1 MALSYTYWLAII
13 AGSSDE
19 VGNRVKVDSN
29 GNIYAVGWSYSQGAG
44 NRDIFVSK
52 FDKFGNIEWQK
63 LIGSAVSDR
72 GVGIDLDSTNNIYVA
87 GTSVNT
93 IDGKQGIVIVKLN
106 STGAILWRRALGS
119 VEYDYG
125 SDIAVGQSNKI
136 YVVGYTSGLNAIE
149 SAYSGVI
156 AQYDTAGVLQWKKSF
171 NFGTLTYPYQV
182 VVDSSNNAYV
192 AGYSR
197 AGSII
202 RMILVKFDSTGAI
215 VWFRSF
221 DNIYA
226 SITSI
231 AIDSSSNIYVGGTF
245 TGIPGIT
252 ASIPGT
258 GLLVKFDN
266 AGTLVWSKTI
276 TGVTVKGV
284 AVDPSNKLYV
294 SGIGDDAG
302 ITKAVISQYD
312 STTGGSLWQRILSV
326 DNASLGITAGADGVY
341 ATGGLFNGLSTDLTI
356 TKVATNGTVDGSSG
370 GNGIAGTISYTVP
383 TFVTNA
389 VTTITASSQSN
400 INVADNEFT
409 YLADVDATA
418 ILPAVQTGSLSV
430 AVFPFV
436 LLTTTTTSTTT
447 TTPVPTTT
455 TTTTPVPTT
464 TTTTRR
470 PGAPF
475 YWVTTLGGLTDDRGY
490 GIAVDAAGNSYVV
503 GYTTSE
509 GAGSYDVIIA
519 KYGDTGDLYWQRTF
533 GTTDSNFGAGIAV
546 DPAGN
551 VYVVGNT
558 PIGLVPERDLVIAK
572 YDTYGASQW
581 QRTLGRLASEFGTGI
596 AVDATGNA
604 YVVGYTNSIG
614 VGGYDLLIVKYDTAG
629 VLQRQTTLGGT
640 GIDRGAGIAL
650 GPGGQVFVVAGIT
663 SQGQG
668 FDELLIAKY
677 DNLGVLD
684 WQRTLG
690 SVSNEYGLGVAT
702 DPAGNVY
709 VTGVANNQVGD
720 SGNLLIA
727 KYDNYGV
734 LKWQKTLSGTGT
746 EQGSGITVDSSGN
759 IYVGGYTTSQGA
771 GGYDL
776 LIASYNTEG
785 ALQWQRTLGGVGDDY
800 GMGIKTDPLGDLYV
814 VGFTNSLGAGDY
826 DLLVA
831 KLPSTG
837 LLTNNYPNFTYAV
850 SNLTAATGTL
860 IDAPAGLI
868 GLVANL
874 IDAPAILTNKISTL
888 TSSTTVLNPFVTTSA
903 PSAPITKTIT
913 IKNTGTENV
922 TVQSIVFYDPP
933 GISHSADLTSL
944 GGSGFANGNAALS
957 YVIGA
962 GQSQNFIVTY
972 IDSGAGPGTYAGT
985 IVIEGSG
992 ATRVVINTTIIV
1004 LPIPTTTPAPTTT
1017 TTTSPPGV
1025 TTTPSPI
1032 IITTTTTT
1040 SAPITTTPAP
1050 YVYALTRNKDL
1061 MDNNSTVSFT
1071 LTTNDPRTFTYVI
1084 SGVTAAEL
1092 TGSLSAATG
1101 SISNGTTLTFRVS
1114 INDATGFP
1122 SPRSIIL
1129 FINGISTAIPEIQL
1143 YGQNYIG
1150 VDVSPIYSWG
1160 VSMNGVAVAPGYN
1173 IYPFGTGLTGGNGF
1187 NNGNPLTITARNA
1200 SSVAATSY
1208 VITAQGSGT
1217 ATTISG
1223 VTYPAQ
1229 NLSITSGGVLSGT
1242 GGLNGAVVIRATF
1255 FNGRTTSQAVTWTG
1269 AFNAL

>member
-19 VGNRVKVDSN
+19 VGNRIKVDSS
-29 GNIYAVGWSYSQGAG
+29 GNIYAVGWSFSQGAG

-72 GVGIDLDSTNNIYVA
+72 GVGIDLDSSNNIYVA

-93 IDGKQGIVIVKLN
+93 IDGKQSIVIVKLDT
-106 STGAILWRRALGS
+106 TGAFLWRRALGS
-119 VEYDYG
+119 IEYDYG

-149 SAYSGVI
+149 SAYSGVL
-156 AQYDTAGVLQWKKSF
+156 AQYDTSGVLQWKKSF
-171 NFGTLTYPYQV
+171 KFGTLTYPYQV

-202 RMILVKFDSTGAI
+202 RMVLVKFDSTGAI

-284 AVDPSNKLYV
+284 AVDPSDNLYV

-302 ITKAVISQYD
+302 INKAIIAQYN
-312 STTGGSLWQRILSV
+312 STTGASQWQRILSV
-326 DNASLGITAGADGVY
+326 DNLGLGITAGSDGVY
-341 ATGGLFNGLSTDLTI
+341 STGGLFNGLSTDLTI
-356 TKVATNGTVDGSSG
+356 TKVAVNGTVDGSVG
-370 GNGIAGTISYTVP
+370 GNGIAGTISYTVS

-389 VTTITASSQSN
+389 VTTITASSQSG

-418 ILPAVQTGSLSV
+418 ILPALQAGSLSV

-455 TTTTPVPTT
+455 TTTPVPTT

-475 YWVTTLGGLTDDRGY
+475 YWVTTLGGPTDDRGY
-490 GIAVDAAGNSYVV
+490 GIAVDSAGNSYVV

-509 GAGSYDVIIA
+509 GAGSYDIIIA
-519 KYGDTGDLYWQRTF
+519 KYSDAGDLYWQRTF
-533 GTTDSNFGAGIAV
+533 GTTDSEFGTGIAV
-546 DPAGN
+546 DPLGN
-551 VYVVGNT
+551 VYVVGNIT
-558 PIGLVPERDLVIAK
+558 LGVIPDRELVIAK

-581 QRTLGRLASEFGTGI
+581 QRSLGRLASEFGTGV

-614 VGGYDLLIVKYDTAG
+614 IGGYDLLVVKYNSAG

-668 FDELLIAKY
+668 ADELLIAKY
-677 DNLGVLD
+677 DNTGVLD

-702 DPAGNVY
+702 DTAGNVY

-734 LKWQKTLSGTGT
+734 LNWQKTLSGTGT

-776 LIASYNTEG
+776 LIASYDTTG
-785 ALQWQRTLGGVGDDY
+785 ALQWQRTLGGGGNDY

-831 KLPSTG
+831 KLPNNGS
-837 LLTNNYPNFTYAV
+837 LTSNYSNFTYAV
-850 SNLTAATGTL
+850 SNLTASNGTFN
-860 IDAPAGLI
+860 DSPAGLT
-868 GLVANL
+868 GLVASL

-888 TSSTTVLNPFVTTSA
+888 TSSTTVLNPFVTT
-903 PSAPITKTIT
+903 PVPPQPITKTIT

-922 TVQSIVFYDPP
+922 TVQSIVFYDPA
-933 GISHSADLTSL
+933 GISHSADLTNL
-944 GGSGFANGNAALS
+944 GGSGFANGNATLS

-962 GQSQNFIVTY
+962 GQSQTFTVTY

-1004 LPIPTTTPAPTTT
+1004 LPIPTTTTTTTTTTTPGPITTTTPGPTTT
-1017 TTTSPPGV
+1017 TT
-1025 TTTPSPI
+1025 
-1032 IITTTTTT
+1032 
-1040 SAPITTTPAP
+1040 TTTPAP
-1050 YVYALTRNKDL
+1050 YVYSLTRNKDV

-1071 LTTNDPRTFTYVI
+1071 LTTTDPRTLTYAV
-1084 SGVTAAEL
+1084 SGVTAGEL
-1092 TGSLSAATG
+1092 TGSTSTATG
-1101 SISNGTTLTFRVS
+1101 SIANGTTLTFRVS
-1114 INDATGFP
+1114 INDTTGFP

-1129 FINGISTAIPEIQL
+1129 FVNGISNTVPPTQL

-1160 VSMNGVAVAPGYN
+1160 VTMNGVAVAPGYN
-1173 IYPFGTGLTGGNGF
+1173 IYPFGTGLTGGNGY

-1200 SSVAATSY
+1200 SSIAAVSY
-1208 VITAQGSGT
+1208 AITAQGSGT
-1217 ATTISG
+1217 ATTIGG

-1229 NLSITSGGVLSGT
+1229 NLTITSGGLLSGT
-1242 GGLNGAVVIRATF
+1242 GGVGGSVTIRATF
-1255 FNGRTTSQAVTWTG
+1255 ANGRTTSQTVTWTG
-1269 AFNAL
+1269 AFNAI